1 MTRQANIFDRAAR
14 AGGWSGRI
22 LSLLA
27 GILIALGQAPF
38 DLWPLAVVGLIL
50 AALRI
55 SRAESPAT
63 GFWRG
68 FTVGFGFAAVALIWI
83 VEPFLVDAARHGF
96 LAPFAL
102 AAMSAGFG
110 LFWGLGFWLAV
121 RLTRPA
127 GLSRAFALAAAWTL
141 MELARAY
148 LFTGFP
154 WALVSLLW
162 LQTPVYQLAA
172 FVGPHGLAFVTLCLA
187 AVTAGA
193 LVQHRRD
200 ILLTATACL
209 AIAWG
214 GGWMLGHDGIGEQP
228 PEGPIVRLI
237 QPNAPQHLKW
247 DPDWRDIF
255 FELQLSLSAG
265 PGDPDLLIWPE
276 VAVTFRLDAAD
287 APFERISNA
296 AGSVPVIFG
305 GQRVEGGQAYNSMLV
320 LDESGAPI
328 ARYDKH
334 HLVPFGEYAPGGG
347 LAAAIG
353 LRGLAEQL
361 EFGFAAGPGPRII
374 NLGPNMRILP
384 MICYEAIFPHELR
397 SVAPERPDWLLHL
410 TNDAWFGDFSGPY
423 QHLAQARARAIEFGL
438 PVVRVANTGISAVIA
453 PNGKLLA
460 ALPLGEHGALDARIP
475 PPAKATFYWQTGDI
489 IAFALVLLTLIA
501 IALLRSRD
509 SD

>member
-1 MTRQANIFDRAAR
+1 M
-14 AGGWSGRI
+14 
-22 LSLLA
+22 
-27 GILIALGQAPF
+27 
-38 DLWPLAVVGLIL
+38 
-50 AALRI
+50 
-55 SRAESPAT
+55 
-63 GFWRG
+63 
-68 FTVGFGFAAVALIWI
+68 
-83 VEPFLVDAARHGF
+83 
-96 LAPFAL
+96 
-102 AAMSAGFG
+102 
-110 LFWGLGFWLAV
+110 
-121 RLTRPA
+121 
-127 GLSRAFALAAAWTL
+127 AAAWTL
-141 MELARAY
+141 TELARAY

-172 FVGPHGLAFVTLCLA
+172 FVGPHGLTFVTLCLT
-187 AVTAGA
+187 AVTACA

-214 GGWMLGHDGIGEQP
+214 GGWMLGRGGIGEQP
-228 PEGPIVRLI
+228 ADGPIVRLI

-247 DPDWRDIF
+247 HTDWRDIF
-255 FELQLSLSAG
+255 FERQLSLSTG

-287 APFERISNA
+287 APFERISDA
-296 AGSVPVIFG
+296 AGGVPVIFG

-320 LDESGAPI
+320 LSENGAPI

-353 LRGLAEQL
+353 FRGLAEQL
-361 EFGFAAGPGPRII
+361 KFGFAAGPGPRII
-374 NLGPNMRILP
+374 NLGANMRILP

-397 SVAPERPDWLLHL
+397 AVAPDRPDWLLHL

-423 QHLAQARARAIEFGL
+423 QHLAQARARAVEFGL

-475 PPAKATFYWQTGDI
+475 RPAKATIYWRTGDI
-489 IAFALVLLTLIA
+489 IAFGLVLLTLIA